1 LGTLFE
7 ALSNFGA
14 LGVIVMLMIL
24 GYLVPKTTVDRL
36 DTENKLL
43 KDSLDI
49 ERKRSDELSKVG
61 DVTGQLLKALTDS
74 MERRPLC
81 GDGIGNWTNAL
92 LMRQWSI
99 KSLSNRLKTPNTK
112 LKIWKRRLKCK
123 KAFRTIHLLTQ

>member
-1 LGTLFE
+1 MGTLFA

-81 GDGIGNWTNAL
+81 GDGIGSWTNAL
-92 LMRQWSI
+92 STRQWSF
-99 KSLSNRLKTPNTK
+99 KSLSKRLKTPNIKRKT
-112 LKIWKRRLKCK
+112 WKRLLKCK
-123 KAFRTIHLLTQ
+123 KAFHMIRLRMQ